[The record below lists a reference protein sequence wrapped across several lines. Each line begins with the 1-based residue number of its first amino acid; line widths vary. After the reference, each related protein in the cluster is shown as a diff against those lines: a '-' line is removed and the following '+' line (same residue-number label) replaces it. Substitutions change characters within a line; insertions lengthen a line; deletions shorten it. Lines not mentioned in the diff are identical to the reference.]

1 MKSKIIT
8 GILCLAC
15 LIPISFGE
23 ITPDI
28 YYDSNIS
35 AYGLKD
41 AKGNILTEIHY
52 DGISEFSQGLAITQ
66 KQGKFGVITLE
77 GIELIPPT
85 YKYITAFKNGYA
97 TVYENNSAGILNRKG
112 LLVVPFDYKDIS
124 FVRGGYAI
132 ANKDNKYGLISTD
145 NKVIHPFVWDELH
158 MLDFTADFKTFVFKQ
173 NGLYGVAS
181 FNGEILLH
189 PQHKEL
195 FHISDK
201 EVAYVSNN
209 KIGVMN
215 HNQDI
220 LIPAS
225 YDSIYIAG
233 NSYVGKSD
241 DKYYFINLK
250 KGTLS
255 TGYDSVDDLS
265 ENHYLV
271 SIDDKLGIYDAIT
284 NKEIVEVTYDDIR
297 LLQNPH
303 ATDKYYYELTRRST
317 IHDEVLYRGVS
328 SLDGREILPALYTRL
343 GFINDQLI
351 AYYDPQQTVG
361 IYNLQTGLNSG
372 LKYESIRFDI
382 TGNFGVI
389 TTHNDNYGLLGAN
402 GEFLIPAD
410 TDYIYESGHFY
421 IAEKNEKKALFSKD
435 TSRLTPFKYDTIYSF
450 QNIGETE
457 AAIVSIA
464 NRWGLLKPNGSYLV
478 NPEYDAI
485 NEFVN
490 GYAIVVKDNKY
501 GFINTAGQVIIAP
514 QFEDVSSFKN
524 GLAIAKKDNLYGFI
538 APSGQF
544 KISPVYDNVKPFNEE
559 GRAVVTYKDRKG
571 ILNRDGTY
579 FLKPIYKNLT
589 FVADRLIVVQD
600 SATKK
605 YALLKANGEEISKH
619 IYDDVGSF
627 FKEETT
633 YVEINGKYALL
644 NNQGEILTQFI
655 FDDMTLFNKGFA
667 NIMIGNKRGFINSK
681 GDYILE

>member
-15 LIPISFGE
+15 LMPISFGE
-23 ITPDI
+23 TRPDI

-66 KQGKFGVITLE
+66 KDGKFGVITLE

-97 TVYENNSAGILNRKG
+97 TVYKDNTAGILNRKG
-112 LLVVPFDYKDIS
+112 VLVVPFDYKDIS
-124 FVRGGYAI
+124 FVRGEYAI

-145 NKVIHPFVWDELH
+145 NTIIHPFVWDETH
-158 MLDFTADFKTFVFKQ
+158 MLDFTADFKTFVFQQ
-173 NGLYGVAS
+173 NGQYGVAAFS
-181 FNGEILLH
+181 GEILLAA
-189 PQHKEL
+189 QDKEL

-201 EVAYVSNN
+201 QVAYVSNN

-215 HNQDI
+215 HDEDI
-220 LIPAS
+220 LVPAS

-233 NSYVGKSD
+233 NSYVGKNG
-241 DKYYFINLK
+241 DKYHFINLE

-255 TGYDSVDDLS
+255 AAYDSVDDLS
-265 ENHYLV
+265 DNQYLV
-271 SIDDKLGIYDAIT
+271 TVNGKQGIYDAMAH
-284 NKEIVEVTYDDIR
+284 KEIVDVTYDDIR

-303 ATDKYYYELTRRST
+303 AKDKYYYELTRQST
-317 IHDEVLYRGVS
+317 IHDKVIYRGVNA
-328 SLDGREILPALYTRL
+328 LDGGEILPALYTRL

-351 AYYDPQQTVG
+351 AYYGPQQTVG
-361 IYNLQTGLNSG
+361 IYNLETGQDSG
-372 LKYESIRFDI
+372 LVYKSIRFDS
-382 TGNFGVI
+382 TGSFGVI
-389 TTHNDNYGLLGAN
+389 TTENGRYGLLGADSN
-402 GEFLIPAD
+402 FLIPAD
-410 TDYIYESGHFY
+410 ADYIYESGNFY
-421 IAEKNEKKALFSKD
+421 IAEKDGKKALFSKNK
-435 TSRLTPFKYDTIYSF
+435 SKLTPFKYDTIYSF

-457 AAIVSIA
+457 AAIISIA

-478 NPEYDAI
+478 QPEYDAI

-501 GFINTAGQVIIAP
+501 GFINTAGQVIISP
-514 QFEDVSSFKN
+514 QFEDVSSFKD

-538 APSGQF
+538 TPSGKF
-544 KISPVYDNVKPFNEE
+544 KVSPVYDNVKPFNEE
-559 GRAVVTYKDRKG
+559 DQAVVTYKGRKG
-571 ILNRDGTY
+571 ILNKDGTY

-589 FVADRLIVVQD
+589 FVADKLIVVQD

-605 YALLKANGEEISKH
+605 YGLLKPNGEEISKL

-644 NNQGEILTQFI
+644 NNEGQVLTQFI

-667 NIMIGNKRGFINSK
+667 NIMIGDKRGFINAR
-681 GDYILE
+681 GDYIVE